1 MSSYVDPKTDLVFKR
16 VFGVEKNKALLL
28 SLLNAILQRPEGET
42 LTSVELLNPYTPGE
56 RINEKMTILDV
67 KAKDER
73 GHLYNIEMQIG
84 PETSFTWRILFYWS
98 RLFGSQLVRGRE
110 YNELQKTIS
119 IAITDFELLQESEHY
134 HSTFRVMEEQQHFLL
149 CKALEIHVLELPKY
163 KKTLEDAQT
172 PIEQWLSFL
181 KDGKDMQHEQIQKW
195 DEECKKALEEIEHLS
210 RDEKFRWVYEDRLK
224 GILDYY
230 SGLKSKFRE
239 GLQKGLQEGRQE
251 GLQEGRQEGLQEGR
265 QEGLQ
270 EGRQEGLQEGRQ
282 EGRQE
287 GLQEGFSQGEQAGLE
302 KGIQTGEQI
311 GLLKSAK
318 KMLEAGMTPQ
328 QIADILNISVQ
339 DIQNLNP

>member
-1 MSSYVDPKTDLVFKR
+1 
-16 VFGVEKNKALLL
+16 
-28 SLLNAILQRPEGET
+28 
-42 LTSVELLNPYTPGE
+42 
-56 RINEKMTILDV
+56 
-67 KAKDER
+67 
-73 GHLYNIEMQIG
+73 
-84 PETSFTWRILFYWS
+84 
-98 RLFGSQLVRGRE
+98 
-110 YNELQKTIS
+110 
-119 IAITDFELLQESEHY
+119 
-134 HSTFRVMEEQQHFLL
+134 
-149 CKALEIHVLELPKY
+149 
-163 KKTLEDAQT
+163 
-172 PIEQWLSFL
+172 
-181 KDGKDMQHEQIQKW
+181 MQHDQIQKW

-239 GLQKGLQEGRQE
+239 GLKKGEQAGLERGRQE
-251 GLQEGRQEGLQEGR
+251 GLE
-265 QEGLQ
+265 
-270 EGRQEGLQEGRQ
+270 

>member
-67 KAKDER
+67 KAKDEK

-110 YNELQKTIS
+110 YDELQKTIS

-134 HSTFRVMEEQQHFLL
+134 HSTFRVMEEHQHFLL

-239 GLQKGLQEGRQE
+239 GLKKGEQAGLERGRQE
-251 GLQEGRQEGLQEGR
+251 GLE
-265 QEGLQ
+265 
-270 EGRQEGLQEGRQ
+270 

-328 QIADILNISVQ
+328 EVANILDLSVQ
-339 DIQNLNP
+339 DIQNLNA